1 MMTDNTPTSFPLTL
15 IAGPCSAETEQ
26 QLFSTAAA
34 LKAEGVTA
42 FRAGIWKPRTRP
54 GCFEGVGLEGLPWL
68 QRVQRELGM
77 TVFVEVANRRHVE
90 AVLAAG
96 MDGVWLGARTTTS
109 PFAVQEVADALRGT
123 DLPVLVKNPICAD
136 LELWVGAF
144 ERLSRA
150 GLTRLTAVHR
160 GFSSYERTLYRNPP
174 QWEIPIELRR
184 RMPEVPMLC
193 DPSHIAG
200 RRDLV
205 PIVAQ
210 QAVELGFQGLM
221 VESHCQPDAA
231 WSDAPQQLTPADIGN
246 LMRSLVLRTNLQP
259 GTMLAGSRE
268 RIDQIDNML
277 LDLLAE
283 RMQISR
289 ELGSVKREQG
299 LLVLQ
304 DDRYRAMLDSLCA
317 TEEEL
322 KQVAGG
328 DVPPELDT
336 KHHYELSDAPVG
348 KWLSE

>member
-1 MMTDNTPTSFPLTL
+1 MMTDNTPTSFPLML

-317 TEEEL
+317 TGEG
-322 KQVAGG
+322 KG
-328 DVPPELDT
+328 
-336 KHHYELSDAPVG
+336 LSADFLRKLFETIHAESIDQQ
-348 KWLSE
+348 L